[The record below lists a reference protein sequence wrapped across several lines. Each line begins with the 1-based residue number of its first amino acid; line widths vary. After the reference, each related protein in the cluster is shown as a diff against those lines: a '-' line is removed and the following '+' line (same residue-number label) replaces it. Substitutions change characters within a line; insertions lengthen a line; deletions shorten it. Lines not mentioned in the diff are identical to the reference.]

1 MIFTC
6 LSLAHK
12 TIDVKIV
19 FRLRLEFTITRAEYV
34 QICIWV
40 FFFLRLPPC
49 IVVYHAGSFSL
60 CEKINLSFFSR
71 DSGEPFSLSN
81 GSCEMILFRN
91 SQGETLHDK
100 DTRQNLTFQ
109 QAVMYILLSVEKT
122 ERKNLNSL

>member
-1 MIFTC
+1 MH
-6 LSLAHK
+6 LG
-12 TIDVKIV
+12 
-19 FRLRLEFTITRAEYV
+19 
-34 QICIWV
+34 

-91 SQGETLHDK
+91 NSQGEIIRVCMGIFMTALKNKKIGQMLNENTSPYFHSTLP
-100 DTRQNLTFQ
+100 
-109 QAVMYILLSVEKT
+109 VI
-122 ERKNLNSL
+122 

>member
-19 FRLRLEFTITRAEYV
+19 FRLRLEFTITRAEYL

-49 IVVYHAGSFSL
+49 IVVYHAGSFL

-100 DTRQNLTFQ
+100 DTRQNFTFQ

>member
-40 FFFLRLPPC
+40 FFFFKTST

-100 DTRQNLTFQ
+100 DTRQNFTFQ